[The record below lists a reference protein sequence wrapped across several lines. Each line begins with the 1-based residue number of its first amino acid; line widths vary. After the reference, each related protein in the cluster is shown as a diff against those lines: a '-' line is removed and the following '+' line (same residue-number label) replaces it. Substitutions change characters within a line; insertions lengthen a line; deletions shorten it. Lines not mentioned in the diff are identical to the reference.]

1 MEYTLAGSVKP
12 LTALAAQAVTGTVT
26 GEIIDSY
33 DFNSMTFIVS
43 TGAITSDVTLTL
55 EHSDDSGFSSSEVVP
70 SDLVF
75 GDLPSLT
82 SAANT
87 DGQVWLGYF
96 GKKRYVRLSVASGS
110 ADLSAVALLGHP
122 EQAPT
127 LGPNSSGQYPN
138 YG

>member
-1 MEYTLAGSVKP
+1 MEYTMAGSVKP
-12 LTALAAQAVTGTVT
+12 LTALAAQAVTGAVE

-33 DFNSMTFIVS
+33 EFNSMTFIIS

-55 EHSDDSGFSSSEVVP
+55 EHSDNSDFSASEVVP
-70 SDLVF
+70 SDVVF
-75 GDLPSLT
+75 GELPVLT
-82 SAANT
+82 AAGYANK
-87 DGQVWLGYF
+87 QCWLGYF
-96 GKKRYVRLSVASGS
+96 GKKRYVRLSVASGA
-110 ADLSAVALLGHP
+110 ADLNAVALLGHP